1 LIDWAWDALLSPP
14 WSLVSLWMLFD
25 DASSGRFLDV
35 VVILLLPLGCC
46 LRLWIAL
53 GELCCVLF
61 GGVQRLQLARR
72 HRAFAVRLSLFL
84 TFLCPFVSWTHQG
97 TQECV
102 QCVSYHLLRSNYLI
116 PKNPTQIL
124 FTQNFK

>member
-1 LIDWAWDALLSPP
+1 
-14 WSLVSLWMLFD
+14 MLFD

-46 LRLWIAL
+46 LRLWIVL

-61 GGVQRLQLARR
+61 GGVHRLRLARR

-84 TFLCPFVSWTHQG
+84 TFLCPFVSWTH
-97 TQECV
+97 
-102 QCVSYHLLRSNYLI
+102 
-116 PKNPTQIL
+116 
-124 FTQNFK
+124 